1 MGTLSLS
8 KTGRL
13 FWLGRYTERVYTV
26 LKLTKSIR
34 EDEIDGCEADYTEYC
49 RCMGIPAGY
58 ANTADFCRR
67 YFFDTNDPV
76 SVASSLSYAYDNAVV
91 LRETLSSDTLAYI
104 QLAMNAMEKATHSTG
119 PEMELQWVM
128 DDIMAFRGS
137 CEDTI
142 DEEASRNVIK
152 AGVSLERVDLYLR
165 LGCSRDAC
173 EKEFARL
180 FNRLYKTQL
189 QKDEEKLR
197 LLADVLL
204 DKIKPD
210 PGVWQLV
217 AALEGVFPEV

>member
-26 LKLTKSIR
+26 LRLTRPIR
-34 EDEIDGCEADYTEYC
+34 EAEIDGQEADYTEYC

-58 ANTADFCRR
+58 ADTADFCRR
-67 YFFDTNDPV
+67 YFFDAEDPV
-76 SVASSLSYAYDNAVV
+76 SVAASLGFAYDNAVV

-104 QLAMNAMEKATHSTG
+104 QLTMNAMEKAAHSTG

-128 DDIMAFRGS
+128 DDVMAFRGS

-142 DEEASRNVIK
+142 DDEASRNIIK
-152 AGVSLERVDLYLR
+152 AGASLERVDLYLR
-165 LGCSRDAC
+165 LGCGREAC

-189 QKDEEKLR
+189 RRDEEKLR
-197 LLADVLL
+197 LLANVLL
-204 DKIKPD
+204 DKTLPD
-210 PGVWQLV
+210 PGAWKLV